1 MTYGHLRTVWSLI
14 DRTDGRLELWSCLYL
29 PGDGDAWSLWVSDR
43 VRGIDAYYRHMAS
56 FIAGYPSALLA
67 APAPLGQSSLDGAM
81 SRVEIL
87 RAMDALDT
95 LRDSTYAWVVVHHP
109 IGHYALVRNMM
120 DASMDEH
127 VAVTYSD
134 AELLLGL

>member
-43 VRGIDAYYRHMAS
+43 VRGIEAYYHHIAS
-56 FIAGYPSALLA
+56 FIVGYPSALLA
-67 APAPLGQSSLDGAM
+67 APEPLGQPSLDGAM

-87 RAMDALDT
+87 RAMDTLDT
-95 LRDSTYAWVVVHHP
+95 LRDSAYAWVVVHHP
-109 IGHYALVRNMM
+109 IGHYALVRNTM
-120 DASMDEH
+120 DASMDEQ
-127 VAVTYSD
+127 VVVTYDD
-134 AELLLGL
+134 AEQLLGL